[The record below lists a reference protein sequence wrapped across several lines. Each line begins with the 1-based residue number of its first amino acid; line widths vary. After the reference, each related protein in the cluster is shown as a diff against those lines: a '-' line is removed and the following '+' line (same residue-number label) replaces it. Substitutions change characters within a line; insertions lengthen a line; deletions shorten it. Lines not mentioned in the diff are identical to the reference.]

1 MNPDDLLDLVVD
13 KASGRCDYFDARYQK
28 DESLSIVKRMTEEE
42 ISSGVSEGISI
53 RVLKGEQWRSSGL
66 SQLDK
71 TSVLKEVERLV
82 SFKPST
88 KTSYKPYEGWNLKEE
103 YPMKIQF
110 SDIGVEEKLNK
121 VRELFNST
129 KQFDPRIVAARAAI
143 SHSLIEKAFVNSE
156 GSHLK
161 QKIPIIRLVIVA
173 IAREG
178 EKVQQDYFSHGV
190 QGGYEVVS
198 SVDEE
203 RAVKDVADGA
213 IQLLEAKPTP
223 SGRFPVVLD
232 PQMAGLI
239 AHESFGHGLEADQ
252 VLRDRSFLSGY
263 LEKRVASDPV
273 TISDD
278 SAVEGSYG
286 SYYFD
291 DEGIKSR
298 KNILVENGIL
308 KSFIHTRETASMMNA
323 SVTANGRAQD
333 FSRRIYVRMS
343 NTYFEKGDHSF
354 EELIED
360 IKHGIYLVKGSHG
373 MEDPL
378 GGGIQV
384 GSMKAYLIEKGETTQ
399 LLRAAALSGNVL
411 DLLMKVSA
419 IGKDFRLDPGT
430 CGKGYEDFIGVTSG
444 GASIKVDE
452 GIVSGG

>member
-28 DESLSIVKRMTEEE
+28 GESLSIVKRMTEEE

-66 SQLDK
+66 SQLNKDA
-71 TSVLKEVERLV
+71 VLREVERLV
-82 SFKPST
+82 SFKSST
-88 KTSYKPYEGWNLKEE
+88 KTSYKPYEGWTLREE
-103 YPMKIQF
+103 YPMKIPF
-110 SDIGVEEKLNK
+110 SDISIEEKLNK

-129 KQFDPRIVAARAAI
+129 KQFDPKIVAARAAI
-143 SHSLIEKAFVNSE
+143 SHSLIETAFVNSE
-156 GSHLK
+156 GSYLK

-203 RAVKDVADGA
+203 RAVKEVAEGA
-213 IQLLEAKPTP
+213 VQLLDAKPTP

-278 SAVEGSYG
+278 SAAEGLYG

-360 IKHGIYLVKGSHG
+360 IKHGIYLAKASHG

-444 GASIKVDE
+444 GPSIRVDE